1 MTTRGGSDQVQNPV
15 EAAKGLDRLPVARP
29 PAMEPQAGNNLEPDS
44 PMDVVE
50 IVVCCKN
57 YGDHD
62 KADCPD
68 KSKSKDV
75 VTKKVYLCRICR
87 KNGDHSTAN
96 YPDKSTAYVW
106 YQGRYKINY
115 CDLCSKMGHL
125 GELCPYN
132 EYEIDFDPPGSL
144 V

>member
-15 EAAKGLDRLPVARP
+15 ESAKGLDRQPVARP
-29 PAMEPQAGNNLEPDS
+29 PGMEPQARNNLEPDH

-50 IVVCCKN
+50 VIVCCKN

-87 KNGDHSTAN
+87 KNNGDHSTARTN
-96 YPDKSTAYVW
+96 QRHMYGTKDVIKSIIVTCVVRWVTWANCAP
-106 YQGRYKINY
+106 RTSMKPTLI
-115 CDLCSKMGHL
+115 LLGH
-125 GELCPYN
+125 C
-132 EYEIDFDPPGSL
+132 